1 MREIDLNN
9 IHIKKLNMKKIVLIL
24 IILFGLWNLIW
35 FVTVTIKYQKFVD
48 AVPKNKYGVY
58 NKEESGYVFNVK
70 TPDYLR
76 FTGNLGVSKVES
88 LDGLIIWPLLFGGY
102 EYGVRLQKGDQV
114 FEIYVDENMNPI
126 YTDDKL
132 AIEQIKKYQEE
143 VQAMISKANDMWD
156 LKK

>member
-1 MREIDLNN
+1 MRGIGLKKINV
-9 IHIKKLNMKKIVLIL
+9 KKLNMKKIILIL

-35 FVTVTIKYQKFVD
+35 FVTVTIKYQKFID
-48 AVPKNKYGVY
+48 AVPENKYGVH

-126 YTDDKL
+126 YKDDEV
-132 AIEQIKKYQEE
+132 AVEQIKKNQEE
-143 VQAMISKANDMWD
+143 VQAMISKASEIWD